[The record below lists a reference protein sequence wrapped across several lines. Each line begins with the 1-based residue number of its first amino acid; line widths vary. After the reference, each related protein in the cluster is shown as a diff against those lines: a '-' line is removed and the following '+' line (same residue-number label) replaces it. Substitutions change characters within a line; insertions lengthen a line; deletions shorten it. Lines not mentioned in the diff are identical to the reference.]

1 MFLLPNCYGITGPT
15 NLILSIQMSKRL
27 QKNQKRAIVNDFLR
41 KELCQY
47 AKSHHGTKHHDIVAY
62 FNNKY
67 PELYISRPTVSKIIK
82 DSAKRLL
89 YNLE

>member
-1 MFLLPNCYGITGPT
+1 MYKKT
-15 NLILSIQMSKRL
+15 
-27 QKNQKRAIVNDFLR
+27 KNELKSMIPSVKKSVNMLTVIMAR
-41 KELCQY
+41 N
-47 AKSHHGTKHHDIVAY
+47 TIDIVAY

>member
-1 MFLLPNCYGITGPT
+1 
-15 NLILSIQMSKRL
+15 MSKRL

>member
-1 MFLLPNCYGITGPT
+1 M
-15 NLILSIQMSKRL
+15 SIQLSKRL
-27 QKNQKRAIVNDFLR
+27 QKNQKRAIVNNSLR

-67 PELYISRPTVSKIIK
+67 PELYISRPIVSKIIK
-82 DSAKRLL
+82 DSAKWLNIETNEASVRHKAV
-89 YNLE
+89 NFC